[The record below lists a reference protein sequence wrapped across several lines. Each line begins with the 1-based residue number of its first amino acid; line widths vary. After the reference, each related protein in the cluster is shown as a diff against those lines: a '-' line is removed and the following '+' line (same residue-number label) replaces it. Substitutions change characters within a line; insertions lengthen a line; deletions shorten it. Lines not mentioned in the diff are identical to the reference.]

1 MHRRMLK
8 IPIKYRS
15 ISETFQLF
23 NILQVDKFWNNRP
36 IIFGVFKAFAFS
48 DQRYS
53 IYRENRVTDSLFRRK
68 TPAPSRSALSN
79 GRDDE
84 RSRQEWRIL
93 FRELS
98 FGGFETVSSKGA
110 ALQVVKQNDNYL
122 VLVKTFEHQSKLDT
136 GIQYFAFLAVLVFL
150 YKLSCLA
157 SFNVCS

>member
-1 MHRRMLK
+1 MNRRMLK

-98 FGGFETVSSKGA
+98 FGGFEDILLQNLYLSS
-110 ALQVVKQNDNYL
+110 
-122 VLVKTFEHQSKLDT
+122 HQHSRLS
-136 GIQYFAFLAVLVFL
+136 IFQYFYLKNLAKRLDVNANAELEINECMHDWT
-150 YKLSCLA
+150 S
-157 SFNVCS
+157 SG